1 MVTPKYTGFYKPG
14 LTVKAATLSL
24 RATGQGVDRPQRT
37 KESGHKRSL
46 RAVERVIDWDK
57 SAKAA

>member
-1 MVTPKYTGFYKPG
+1 MITPKYTGFYKPG

-24 RATGQGVDRPQRT
+24 RATDQGTGRPQRT
-37 KESGHKRSL
+37 QEWGHKRSSQ
-46 RAVERVIDWDK
+46 AVERVIDWDK